1 MFEQRERWLEELRAC
16 TDEKESLTSTS
27 GRMPWDAIVREIDA
41 ACSDARP
48 HGRQQIRDWQSR
60 VTDLTDS
67 LDWIGPEL
75 LALVAIA
82 GRAVVGAITSGLLV
96 TTAGTTTLDD
106 TKRPAVGIRAGVLVS
121 ALDSD
126 ALLVAAWRDLV
137 AACRKLNH
145 TRFPADRIAFLRDT
159 LMGLIKYRNQDLN
172 HWNPI
177 STAVSVLHGG
187 ASSVELAQ
195 EMVGDAVQAPTTNP
209 HARSRLSDQQLAD
222 LAERCIVLPPSTGN
236 YIVWLRLSPGFIK
249 DVACVTHGGITFYDA
264 IDLARALLDHDM
276 ARNMLD
282 VVPEELLTDEIRDLQ
297 VSNSVDDCVGFEYDP
312 ELVYARVIVTNVERH
327 RAVDAARTYLA
338 AVLTVV
344 GVHDGMWK
352 ILDGYLFYDGEPSY
366 FPEARWGLKEPRPD
380 PVFHQNDHFTTDL
393 EELNAKGKVITA
405 EAATNLQ
412 PALRLFTALTELP
425 LSDPEAT
432 VLAAVRA
439 IEHCNTWTAPG
450 HRLHWNEYINQFLI
464 DEYTVNAFARRVGY
478 DGFAAVVAHR
488 PDRSPGAVPPPELE
502 TVRKDITVPGWGTR
516 IDIRKVASHVTT
528 LKRVYAQHWLVRRLA
543 ETEDTLSSGTALAA
557 AFDAE
562 RNRAEGMV
570 KRLTRSRNA
579 AIHGGP
585 LSEAACSTVA
595 RFAAT
600 LARQAVTAAI
610 WATINGEPL
619 DTYATRRRLEFQQR
633 IQKLT
638 QGGDLMNL
646 FQLTP

>member
-1 MFEQRERWLEELRAC
+1 MFEQRERWLEELRAY
-16 TDEKESLTSTS
+16 TDEKDSVTSTS

-60 VTDLTDS
+60 ATDLTDS
-67 LDWIGPEL
+67 LDWTGPEL
-75 LALVAIA
+75 LALVGIPA
-82 GRAVVGAITSGLLV
+82 RAVVGAITTGLLV
-96 TTAGTTTLDD
+96 TTAGKPTLDD
-106 TKRPAVGIRAGVLVS
+106 TKRPAVGIRASVLLG

-137 AACRKLNH
+137 AACRRPDH

-159 LMGLIKYRNQDLN
+159 LIGLIKYRNQDL
-172 HWNPI
+172 HHTSPI

-187 ASSVELAQ
+187 AGSVELAQ

-209 HARSRLSDQQLAD
+209 HNRSRLTDQQLAD
-222 LAERCIVLPPSTGN
+222 LAERCIVLPPPTGN
-236 YIVWLRLSPGFIK
+236 YIVWLRLSPGFIG

-264 IDLARALLDHDM
+264 MDLARALLDHDM
-276 ARNMLD
+276 AREMLD

-297 VSNSVDDCVGFEYDP
+297 ASNSVDDYVGFEYDP
-312 ELVYARVIVTNVERH
+312 ELVYARVTITNVEHH

-344 GVHDGMWK
+344 GVHEGMWK
-352 ILDGYLFYDGEPSY
+352 ILDGYLLYDGEPSY
-366 FPEARWGLKEPRPD
+366 LPEARWGLKEPRPD
-380 PVFHQNDHFTTDL
+380 PVFHQNDHFTADL
-393 EELNAKGKVITA
+393 EELNAKGKLITA
-405 EAATNLQ
+405 EAAASLQ
-412 PALRLFTALTELP
+412 PALRLFTALTQPP

-432 VLAAVRA
+432 VMAAVRA

-450 HRLHWNEYINQFLI
+450 HGLHWSEYINQFLI

-478 DGFAAVVAHR
+478 DGFAAVVAYR
-488 PDRSPGAVPPPELE
+488 PDRSLGAVPPPELE

-516 IDIRKVASHVTT
+516 IDIRKVVSHVTT

-562 RNRAEGMV
+562 RYRVDCMV

-585 LSEAACSTVA
+585 LSDAACGTVA

-610 WATINGEPL
+610 WATINGEQL
-619 DTYATRRRLEFQQR
+619 DTYATHRRHEFQQR
-633 IQKLT
+633 IQNLT
-638 QGGDLMNL
+638 QGGDVMNL
-646 FQLTP
+646 FRLTP